1 MEGTRS
7 MLPSDKNT
15 ASLHRFVLSFSVL
28 NHSLNALKSVCR
40 LSLDAFTDKQ
50 MDTEE
55 NIKGNNLLF
64 SRGDELLSCCV
75 EMTKLVFSLLIDTGI
90 EKKKR
95 VHSRFYSD
103 LQWASSPSCCCS
115 LTAFNSDSCRV
126 ESVVKFA
133 VATPSCSQIFW
144 EYFQRNLTK
153 LLSDSEKGL
162 KPLSLLRGVTQVRSA
177 SSSSPRSKL

>member
-1 MEGTRS
+1 

-40 LSLDAFTDKQ
+40 LDAFTDKQ

-90 EKKKR
+90 EKKKESILGSIAIYNELLHPHAAAVLQHLIQTR
-95 VHSRFYSD
+95 V
-103 LQWASSPSCCCS
+103 
-115 LTAFNSDSCRV
+115 V
-126 ESVVKFA
+126 
-133 VATPSCSQIFW
+133 
-144 EYFQRNLTK
+144 
-153 LLSDSEKGL
+153 L
-162 KPLSLLRGVTQVRSA
+162 KV
-177 SSSSPRSKL
+177 